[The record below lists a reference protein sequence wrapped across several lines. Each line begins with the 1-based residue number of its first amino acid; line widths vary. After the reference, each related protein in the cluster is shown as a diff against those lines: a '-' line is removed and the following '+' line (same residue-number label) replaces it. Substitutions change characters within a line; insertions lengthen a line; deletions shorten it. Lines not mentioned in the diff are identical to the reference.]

1 MNIIMHYY
9 IFHKVTRKNK
19 VDFLEGFL
27 SGKKIA
33 CFILIVDDNRAFQR
47 TSSLT
52 IAL

>member
-1 MNIIMHYY
+1 MNIIVHYY

-19 VDFLEGFL
+19 VEFSEGFF
-27 SGKKIA
+27 SGKKNA
-33 CFILIVDDNRAFQR
+33 RFILIVDDNRAFQR